1 MRSKPFVIGLLAAVA
16 VAAAVSVYV
25 SMTIDKVEKTFTAVV
40 SPDGRHKAVRLMLAR
55 GGAAPFCFDTIAIFL
70 SVYPDNFAES
80 DRDYEVYGALCAAP
94 DKRAALPKIAWL
106 SNGAV
111 EITYWLGPAAADAK
125 KPRTKPLDASKFV
138 HVNFVAQE

>member
-80 DRDYEVYGALCAAP
+80 DRDYEVYRALCAAP